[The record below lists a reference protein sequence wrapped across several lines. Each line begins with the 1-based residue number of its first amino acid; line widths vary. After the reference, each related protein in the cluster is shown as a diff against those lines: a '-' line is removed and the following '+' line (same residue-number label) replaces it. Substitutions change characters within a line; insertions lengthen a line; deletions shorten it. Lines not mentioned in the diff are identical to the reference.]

1 MEENRIRVGKTLL
14 MIKPDAVERNLIGE
28 ILKRTEAAGFKITNL
43 KMAKL
48 SLSDAKRFYQVHEGK
63 PFFQKLVEYMS
74 SGKVVA
80 VQLKRANAV
89 KKLRELVGAT
99 DPKDAKK
106 GTIRHDLALDGRRN
120 AVHASDSARNVKF
133 ESKFFF

>member
-1 MEENRIRVGKTLL
+1 MEKTLL
-14 MIKPDAVERNLIGE
+14 LIKPDAVKRNLIGE
-28 ILKRTEAAGFKITNL
+28 IIKRIEEAGFKIVEM

-48 SLSDAKRFYQVHEGK
+48 SLPQAKRFYQVHKGK
-63 PFFQKLVEYMS
+63 FFFDKLVKYIS

-80 VQLKRANAV
+80 ILLERKNAV

-99 DPKDAKK
+99 DPKEAQK

-120 AVHASDSARNVKF
+120 AVHASDSAKNVLF
-133 ESKFFF
+133 ESRFFF